1 MSEFLDQI
9 TPELAKF
16 IRAQP
21 VFFVATAAP
30 GSRINLS
37 PKGMDTFRVLDE
49 KRVAYLDLTGSGN
62 ETAAHL
68 RASGRLTIMFCA
80 FENVPMILRLYGQG
94 RSLWRGTAEYAALLE
109 TAYGNEEPPGAR
121 QIVCLDIEMVQTS
134 CGYGVPLFDYK
145 EDRPTLRRGAEN
157 QGVDGVAAYWR
168 EKNVRSID
176 GFETGVAANDPASH
190 GELSAGA
197 DEDRAAIS
205 SPVHGDVAGSDAEA
219 AIPVG
224 LDHRDAERLATAG

>member
-1 MSEFLDQI
+1 MSTFLDQI

-68 RASGRLTIMFCA
+68 RHDGRITIMFCSFDSNTEIA
-80 FENVPMILRLYGQG
+80 RIYG
-94 RSLWRGTAEYAALLE
+94 RGAVIRPTDERWPELIAHFPKLS
-109 TAYGNEEPPGAR
+109 GVR
-121 QIVCLDIEMVQTS
+121 QVMEISVESAMTS
-134 CGYGVPLFDYK
+134 CGYGVPRMGKTGEMSGRDTLEKYWTTRGDEKK
-145 EDRPTLRRGAEN
+145 E
-157 QGVDGVAAYWR
+157 QYWR
-168 EKNVRSID
+168 KHNVRSID
-176 GFETGVAANDPASH
+176 G
-190 GELSAGA
+190 
-197 DEDRAAIS
+197 
-205 SPVHGDVAGSDAEA
+205 
-219 AIPVG
+219 
-224 LDHRDAERLATAG
+224 LATGMEETTTPSSESSSRTRS